1 MAEFFTLG
9 QIRTKLK
16 QDLDLEQEQ
25 FVTAS
30 ELTGYINEAI
40 DDAEAIIHGLYRD
53 YFLTQENLSLVNG
66 TKEYA
71 LPTGIYANKI
81 RRLLYDNGTRKYRV
95 QRLKQLDLI
104 MNIDSDEQFRYVLRN
119 DAAGTYTFDFYPT
132 PEKNET
138 DVISIWYIRN
148 ANRLSAE
155 TDVCDI
161 VDFVNYIFAH
171 VYWDRDWETIKRVSA
186 SSIVS

>member
-71 LPTGIYANKI
+71 LVIVTGKLLLLKI
-81 RRLLYDNGTRKYRV
+81 KILL
-95 QRLKQLDLI
+95 
-104 MNIDSDEQFRYVLRN
+104 
-119 DAAGTYTFDFYPT
+119 
-132 PEKNET
+132 
-138 DVISIWYIRN
+138 
-148 ANRLSAE
+148 
-155 TDVCDI
+155 
-161 VDFVNYIFAH
+161 
-171 VYWDRDWETIKRVSA
+171 
-186 SSIVS
+186 